1 MKDVVC
7 KYCQSI
13 NKHHSFKC
21 FYKPKKETVSK
32 PKNQI
37 AKFSDKKL
45 IELKQYRKLRDEY
58 FKLNPICEAKLLNC
72 TYNATDIH
80 HKAGK
85 VGKLFL
91 DVKYFCS
98 LCRSCHSYLE
108 VNPKFAKE
116 NGFSLDRLDK

>member
-7 KYCQSI
+7 KYCHAI

-45 IELKQYRKLRDEY
+45 IELKEYRKLRDEY
-58 FKLNPICEAKLLNC
+58 FKLNPICEFDGCNSTEITLHHAKGRIGNNL
-72 TYNATDIH
+72 TDIR
-80 HKAGK
+80 
-85 VGKLFL
+85 
-91 DVKYFCS
+91 YFKS
-98 LCRSCHSYLE
+98 LCLNHHQFVEENPLE
-108 VNPKFAKE
+108 AIKIGLSFK
-116 NGFSLDRLDK
+116 RI